1 MESMEKVIHKVV
13 ILFHT
18 NIGGI
23 MKVLITGATSGI
35 GFDTGIK
42 LIEKGYFV
50 YFTVHREEQVKT
62 VVEHLKKLHLLK
74 RAAVFQLDITQE
86 EDCKLI
92 YDLEVDCL
100 ICNAAIGYG
109 GSVLDI
115 PISSLEDNFQVNV
128 FSNIRLIQMF
138 CDHLFLKKK
147 TGKVLVI
154 YSIEGIIQIPFL
166 GSYCATKAVL
176 ISLTTCLK
184 KELKLITDDIK
195 IKLIEPGIFN
205 TGFNDVMIENRE
217 ESPYFEDLE
226 PTLTELEKSLF
237 SLLGYNR
244 TNSIVKKIIYAVES
258 DSNRLIYS
266 APFLQKTIA
275 RIYSFFR

>member
-138 CDHLFLKKK
+138 CGHLFLKKK
-147 TGKVLVI
+147 KGKVVVI
-154 YSIEGIIQIPFL
+154 SSIAGIIPIPFL
-166 GSYCATKAVL
+166 GSYCATKAAL

-217 ESPYFEDLE
+217 ESLYFQNLE
-226 PTLTELEKSLF
+226 PTLTEIEKSLF
-237 SLLGYNR
+237 SLFGYNR
-244 TNSIVKKIIYAVES
+244 TNSIIKKIVCAVES
-258 DSNRLIYS
+258 NSNRLIYS
-266 APFLQKTIA
+266 APFLKKTIA